1 MRLTTRRVLTAGAIT
16 GGLLLGSAN
25 AAFAVHE
32 ANNKFDLAAT
42 AAAPGADGGGR
53 VNYVAG
59 NEGWRNAVQVSGLK
73 ANTAYTWVGIGGGAT
88 TAICSFTT
96 DASGS
101 GSCTSRVDPT
111 LGRTEIRESATGT
124 VVLMATG
131 STDDDKVVEDGE
143 IERRGSNREK

>member
-53 VNYVAG
+53 VNYLAG
-59 NEGWRNAVQVSGLK
+59 NEG
-73 ANTAYTWVGIGGGAT
+73 
-88 TAICSFTT
+88 
-96 DASGS
+96 
-101 GSCTSRVDPT
+101 
-111 LGRTEIRESATGT
+111 
-124 VVLMATG
+124 
-131 STDDDKVVEDGE
+131 
-143 IERRGSNREK
+143 